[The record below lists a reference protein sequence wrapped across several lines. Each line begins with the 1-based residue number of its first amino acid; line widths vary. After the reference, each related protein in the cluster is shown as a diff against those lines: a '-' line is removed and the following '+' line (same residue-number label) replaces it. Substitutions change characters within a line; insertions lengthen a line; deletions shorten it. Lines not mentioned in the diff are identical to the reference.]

1 MAQLTDNSSKD
12 KPKEKCAVF
21 GIYSNDDI
29 FKSIYYGLYAMQHR
43 GQESAGIATY
53 TGRINI
59 HRDMG
64 LVSDVFKNTYFSGNS
79 GIGHVRYSTTGES
92 STRNSQPLVIDYS
105 KGSFAIAHNG
115 NITNTDELKYLLERR
130 GSIFTTT
137 TDTEIIAQLIAQEHT
152 RTGNFVLGIKNAM
165 EYLEGAYCLTILYKG
180 KVIAVR
186 DPWGFRPLVL
196 GKSEDDKTYAAA
208 SESCALDVLNLELVR
223 DVKPSEILVI
233 DEQGISSETGSKQ
246 RLAHC
251 MFEYVYFSRADSI
264 INGKSVYEVRRNLGR
279 NLLHE
284 SEVDADLIV
293 PVPDSGITAAVGYS
307 EYADIPFGEALMK
320 NRYVGRTFIMP
331 EQDDREM
338 GVRTKLNPIISEIKG
353 REIVLID
360 DSLVRGN
367 TTKRLIKILRNSGVG
382 KIHVRISCPP
392 VRYPCP
398 YGIDMQTTTE
408 FIATEKTVDEIKD
421 IIGAD
426 SLEYISLKGLI
437 DAIGIPKNEMCLGC
451 LTGKYPIKVKKQL
464 KLEG

>member
-1 MAQLTDNSSKD
+1 MDT
-12 KPKEKCAVF
+12 KPKDKCAVF
-21 GIYSNDDI
+21 GIISGDDV
-29 FKSIYYGLYAMQHR
+29 FNSIYYGLYAMQHR

-92 STRNSQPLVIDYS
+92 SSRNAQPLLINYS
-105 KGSFAIAHNG
+105 MGSFAIAHNG
-115 NITNTDELKYLLERR
+115 NITNTSELKYLLEHR

-137 TDTEIIAQLIAQEHT
+137 TDTEIIAQLIAQEHIKT
-152 RTGNFVLGIKNAM
+152 NDFVLGIKNAM
-165 EYLEGAYCLTILYKG
+165 EYLEGAYCLTILYG
-180 KVIAVR
+180 RKVIAVR
-186 DPWGFRPLVL
+186 DPWGLRPLVF
-196 GKSEDDKTYAAA
+196 GKGETTYAVA
-208 SESCALDVLNLELVR
+208 SESCALDVLDLKLVR

-233 DEQGISSETGSKQ
+233 DENGIKSVMGKKQ
-246 RLAHC
+246 KPAHC

-264 INGKSVYEVRRNLGR
+264 INERSVYEIRRKLGR

-284 SEVDADLIV
+284 SEVDADLVV

-307 EYADIPFGEALMK
+307 EDSNIPFGEALMK
-320 NRYVGRTFIMP
+320 NRYIGRTFIMP
-331 EQDDREM
+331 EQDDREL
-338 GVRTKLNPIISEIKG
+338 GVRLKLNPILSEIKG

-367 TTKRLIKILRNSGVG
+367 TTRRLIKILRKSGVG

-392 VRYPCP
+392 IRSPCP
-398 YGIDMQTTTE
+398 YGIDMQTTKE
-408 FIATEKTVDEIKD
+408 FIASKKTVDEIRN
-421 IIGAD
+421 IIDAD
-426 SLEYISLKGLI
+426 SLVYISLEGLI
-437 DAIGIPKNEMCLGC
+437 DAIGIPEEKLCLGC
-451 LTGKYPIKVKKQL
+451 LTGKYPIKEKKQL